1 MDFNARDEEAGL
13 PGNARA
19 QRPRSSVPSFLF
31 ISFML
36 FMLTSHNGDEF
47 LARHQYQDAVLSL
60 TYQLSNYTSWL
71 NGNVS
76 NFSVVSLLLMSFETS
91 LMRIISQRKT
101 QPSHRCWMSL
111 GFREDYW
118 TPLKIRIIPISL
130 DLYTEMPS
138 LRTSHYP
145 RLQWTKHCHGCNR
158 QNNSWPMLIQQTSQT
173 DSDRGIGFPL
183 RRLR

>member
-1 MDFNARDEEAGL
+1 MQLTSTYGLSVVLLVAKLNENGSIVDCPIGCWTCHEWFYFILFSHRCVIFVSRDSYAFALMDSIARDEEAGL

-71 NGNVS
+71 SGNVS
-76 NFSVVSLLLMSFETS
+76 NFSVVSAGHHLL
-91 LMRIISQRKT
+91 I
-101 QPSHRCWMSL
+101 
-111 GFREDYW
+111 
-118 TPLKIRIIPISL
+118 
-130 DLYTEMPS
+130 
-138 LRTSHYP
+138 
-145 RLQWTKHCHGCNR
+145 
-158 QNNSWPMLIQQTSQT
+158 
-173 DSDRGIGFPL
+173 
-183 RRLR
+183 